1 MTNSDITNLQ
11 PEDFH
16 TSVAATSRAFWPDP
30 MFGFFSRNA
39 VHEHLMLPNYATAV
53 MRDAVQ
59 HGIVEVIIRNGRVVA
74 SASWLA
80 PGDAPRPWLQELRVS
95 LRSARG
101 LLKGRN
107 RLKGLKLL
115 DAMAKKHPK
124 EPHWY
129 LGLLG
134 VDPAFQGKGLGGA
147 LLTHRLEVCDATHMP
162 AYLETQKPENL
173 PFYERFGFSVLEEI
187 SHDGCPTLWTMWRD
201 PRPA

>member
-1 MTNSDITNLQ
+1 MANSDITNLQ

-80 PGDAPRPWLQELRVS
+80 PGSPMATRTSRITAVCAWTPQRTQSSKGTQTSRCDGKEAPEGTTLVFGTIRCRPGVSRQRPWRRVTHS
-95 LRSARG
+95 SIRDMR
-101 LLKGRN
+101 RN
-107 RLKGLKLL
+107 SY
-115 DAMAKKHPK
+115 A
-124 EPHWY
+124 
-129 LGLLG
+129 G
-134 VDPAFQGKGLGGA
+134 VP
-147 LLTHRLEVCDATHMP
+147 RNS
-162 AYLETQKPENL
+162 ETRES
-173 PFYERFGFSVLEEI
+173 SVL
-187 SHDGCPTLWTMWRD
+187 
-201 PRPA
+201 